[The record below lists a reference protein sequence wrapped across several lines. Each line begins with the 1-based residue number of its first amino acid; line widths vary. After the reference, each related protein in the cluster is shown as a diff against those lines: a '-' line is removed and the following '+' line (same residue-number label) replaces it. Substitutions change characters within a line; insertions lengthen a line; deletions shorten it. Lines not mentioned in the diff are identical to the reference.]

1 MAHAVYRDTSATKWI
16 KPVTS
21 DSPTTDA
28 NQKIMSAA
36 SLSATGLM
44 LMQSVATEADKS
56 NRGDTFIIKH
66 LVNTF
71 ILKDFK

>member
-1 MAHAVYRDTSATKWI
+1 MAHAVNRGTLATKWI

-28 NQKIMSAA
+28 NHKIMSAA
-36 SLSATGLM
+36 SLSTTGLM
-44 LMQSVATEADKS
+44 LMQSAATEADRS
-56 NRGDTFIIKH
+56 NCGYTFLIKH